1 MKTIGISEEVYQ
13 SLLGVK
19 HVFEKKMGKCFS
31 FDEVIGGLIRFYTRS
46 SKVSAQSPKRVVSDV
61 GPGHGFR
68 LGSHLRDNELG
79 GD

>member
-1 MKTIGISEEVYQ
+1 
-13 SLLGVK
+13 
-19 HVFEKKMGKCFS
+19 MGKCFS

-46 SKVSAQSPKRVVSDV
+46 SKISAQSPKKVVSDV